1 MKVSRRAIKRYA
13 RYFDD
18 IALMDKIKTVAG
30 QAGSVVVYYALILY
44 YLLSDK
50 TVPNKNKLIMVA
62 ALGYFILPAD
72 LITDVIPGLGFT
84 DDITFLSYAI
94 STAMD
99 YITPE
104 LKEKARR
111 KLDSSRHPTEIEEA

>member
-13 RYFDD
+13 RYFDE
-18 IALMDKIKTVAG
+18 IALMEKIKSIAG
-30 QAGSVVVYYALILY
+30 QAGAMVVYYALILY

-50 TVPNKNKLIMVA
+50 AVPNRKKLIMVA

-72 LITDVIPGLGFT
+72 LIADVIPGLGFT

-111 KLDSSRHPTEIEEA
+111 KLDSTRNSTQIEEA

>member
-18 IALMDKIKTVAG
+18 IALMDKIKAVAG
-30 QAGSVVVYYALILY
+30 QAGSVVIYYALILY
-44 YLLSDK
+44 YLLADK
-50 TVPNKNKLIMVA
+50 AVPNRNKLVMVA

-72 LITDVIPGLGFT
+72 LIADVIPGLGFS

-111 KLDSSRHPTEIEEA
+111 KLNSSRTSTEIEEA